1 MNRGEGIRLWH
12 NEGDVLS
19 HPQEMPFQ
27 KFRWFI
33 LQNYA
38 SLFLG
43 GGGLSIMNYIGKL
56 QAKRVLFKA
65 VQRFIKGYAFHK
77 LKYRKGLGK
86 L

>member
-38 SLFLG
+38 SLSLG
-43 GGGLSIMNYIGKL
+43 GGGDSL
-56 QAKRVLFKA
+56 
-65 VQRFIKGYAFHK
+65 
-77 LKYRKGLGK
+77 
-86 L
+86 

>member
-43 GGGLSIMNYIGKL
+43 GGGGGGGFL
-56 QAKRVLFKA
+56 
-65 VQRFIKGYAFHK
+65 
-77 LKYRKGLGK
+77 
-86 L
+86 